1 MSWIA
6 GVIVNLSVAK
16 VDKIFDYI
24 VPDELQETIDIGS
37 RVVVP
42 FNNNLVDGFVI
53 EKKYIADTAV
63 ELKNIIESIDD
74 IKYFSAN
81 MVILAKF
88 IKERYNCLFID
99 ALKCFIPPEVNISLK
114 KKIIISGTADNT
126 NLNDKERAVLEK
138 IITSKKTMYTDEM
151 DGDKKIID
159 RLRKMGI
166 ISYFPEINRGTRHKR
181 VRMIKLKEGMF
192 DDDLKEKEKDFIDYL
207 KEKDWVLASKAVK
220 DTGIDY
226 SFIRRL
232 YKKGVIDYE
241 YRELR
246 RIVKFPR
253 INEKKYEL
261 NSSQLKVVS
270 DYYMARKNGKSK
282 FLLFGVSNSGKTDV
296 YMNIAEQML
305 QDGKS
310 VLILV
315 PEVSLTPQVV
325 ARFVNRFG
333 DMVSVF
339 HSRLSN
345 GQHFDEWDRVRRG
358 EARIAV
364 GTRSAVFLP
373 MKDLGLIVIDEEH
386 DTGFKQSDMHPYYDA
401 KEVAIRRCEL
411 ENASII
417 LSSSTPSVETYYKAQ
432 LGEYELL
439 NLSTRVNDTGMPV
452 FEIVDLRG
460 ELKKGNRGILSRKL
474 ISELGTCLKNG
485 DQAILFLNKRGYA
498 SFVMCK
504 NCGNILKCPHCD
516 IPLKYHSDKK
526 ILTCHYCNYNE
537 TVMRTCPKCGGTEM
551 EFGGFGTQKIE
562 REINKFFPDARVL
575 RMDRDSIRGLT
586 SINDIFSNFRD
597 GKADI
602 LIGTQLVT
610 KGFDFPGV
618 TLAGVIL
625 ADINLNLP
633 DYKSSEN
640 TFQLLVQL
648 GGRVGRRGKKGK
660 VIIQTFNPQ
669 NYSIQYAA
677 RNDYIGFYQKEIEFR
692 KQFGYPPFMRLGRAL
707 CSGPESEQVR
717 KAIEIWYND
726 IKRLTKNVGAV
737 DIKLLRPVPS
747 PVARINDL
755 YRWQFVL
762 KGTDD
767 REIAVLLSDSLR
779 NIKKLDGVKY
789 MMDVNPVS
797 LM

>member
-270 DYYMARKNGKSK
+270 DYYMARK
-282 FLLFGVSNSGKTDV
+282 
-296 YMNIAEQML
+296 
-305 QDGKS
+305 
-310 VLILV
+310 
-315 PEVSLTPQVV
+315 
-325 ARFVNRFG
+325 
-333 DMVSVF
+333 
-339 HSRLSN
+339 
-345 GQHFDEWDRVRRG
+345 
-358 EARIAV
+358 
-364 GTRSAVFLP
+364 
-373 MKDLGLIVIDEEH
+373 
-386 DTGFKQSDMHPYYDA
+386 TG
-401 KEVAIRRCEL
+401 R
-411 ENASII
+411 
-417 LSSSTPSVETYYKAQ
+417 
-432 LGEYELL
+432 
-439 NLSTRVNDTGMPV
+439 
-452 FEIVDLRG
+452 
-460 ELKKGNRGILSRKL
+460 
-474 ISELGTCLKNG
+474 
-485 DQAILFLNKRGYA
+485 A
-498 SFVMCK
+498 SFC
-504 NCGNILKCPHCD
+504 CLA
-516 IPLKYHSDKK
+516 Y
-526 ILTCHYCNYNE
+526 LTVE
-537 TVMRTCPKCGGTEM
+537 
-551 EFGGFGTQKIE
+551 
-562 REINKFFPDARVL
+562 
-575 RMDRDSIRGLT
+575 
-586 SINDIFSNFRD
+586 
-597 GKADI
+597 
-602 LIGTQLVT
+602 
-610 KGFDFPGV
+610 
-618 TLAGVIL
+618 
-625 ADINLNLP
+625 
-633 DYKSSEN
+633 
-640 TFQLLVQL
+640 
-648 GGRVGRRGKKGK
+648 
-660 VIIQTFNPQ
+660 
-669 NYSIQYAA
+669 
-677 RNDYIGFYQKEIEFR
+677 
-692 KQFGYPPFMRLGRAL
+692 KQMY
-707 CSGPESEQVR
+707 
-717 KAIEIWYND
+717 
-726 IKRLTKNVGAV
+726 T
-737 DIKLLRPVPS
+737 
-747 PVARINDL
+747 
-755 YRWQFVL
+755 
-762 KGTDD
+762 
-767 REIAVLLSDSLR
+767 
-779 NIKKLDGVKY
+779 
-789 MMDVNPVS
+789 
-797 LM
+797 